1 MARAYDI
8 TYISYGVEGGR
19 ATRCLLVCTASN
31 EERLIIS
38 QGVTLCGN
46 KSKKNGDSNMITIT
60 LVCYF
65 SVSIATNFSY
75 STCMPDFSNFGQF
88 SFQL

>member
-19 ATRCLLVCTASN
+19 ATKCLLVCTASN
-31 EERLIIS
+31 EDRLIIS

-46 KSKKNGDSNMITIT
+46 KSKSMVIQI
-60 LVCYF
+60 
-65 SVSIATNFSY
+65 
-75 STCMPDFSNFGQF
+75 
-88 SFQL
+88 